1 MPMLFGHIDTA
12 SLDECAH
19 EGVRRAVAYA
29 KEHDLSALEPG
40 RHDIDGDALFVNV
53 CAYDTRAFEDCR
65 FEAHRRYIDVQMVL
79 EGEERIDV
87 QFIDRLDAE
96 PFDEEADNMFLDG
109 EAAASVVM
117 APGTFVAV
125 FPCDG
130 HKPGIAVDGSVPVKK
145 AVFKVLV

>member
-1 MPMLFGHIDTA
+1 MIFGHIDTVDMNA
-12 SLDECAH
+12 IGH
-19 EGVRRAVAYA
+19 VGVRRAIEYARTHDMAALVA
-29 KEHDLSALEPG
+29 G
-40 RHDIDGDALFVNV
+40 RNEVDGDALFINA
-53 CAYDTRAFEDCR
+53 CSYETRAFEDCR

-87 QFIDRLDAE
+87 QFVGALEAE

-117 APGTFVAV
+117 TPGTFVAC
-125 FPCDG
+125 FPDDG
-130 HKPGIAVDGSVPVKK
+130 HKPGIAVNGPCSVKK

>member
-1 MPMLFGHIDTA
+1 MIFGHIDTTDMEA
-12 SLDECAH
+12 IAH

-29 KEHDLSALEPG
+29 REHDLRALEPG
-40 RHDIDGDALFVNV
+40 RHDIDGDALFANV
-53 CAYDTRAFEDCR
+53 CAYDTRALEDCR

-87 QFIDRLDAE
+87 QFVGKLDAE

-117 APGTFVAV
+117 TPGTFVAC
-125 FPCDG
+125 FPDDG
-130 HKPGIAVDGSVPVKK
+130 HKPGIAVSGSVPVKK